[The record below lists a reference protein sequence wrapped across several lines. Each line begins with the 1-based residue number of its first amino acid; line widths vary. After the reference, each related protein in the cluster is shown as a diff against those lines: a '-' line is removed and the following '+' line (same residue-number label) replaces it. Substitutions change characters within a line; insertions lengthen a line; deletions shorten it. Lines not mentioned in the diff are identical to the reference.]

1 MVSSEIINIIESLI
15 FASVEEI
22 TIKDIKEILNSFKLE
37 IKSEEIEETVEELND
52 RYEKNNNAFRITQVA
67 GGYTY
72 STRKEYAQ
80 YVGKLYSEIQKKR
93 LSQSAIETLSIIS
106 YQQPVT
112 RSQIEFVRGVNVDYI
127 VNSLLERDL
136 IKIVGRE
143 NSPGRPILYGS
154 TNKFLK
160 VLGLNSLDDLPKLK
174 EINEILKTEKLEGL
188 SQADIDLYHSVNEPE
203 KTTPD
208 NQESQETIS
217 DDEKDDTSTNESG
230 LAEKFIVTDLEN
242 TNSIDD
248 EDTEKDNSEIIQP
261 DETQENDLPDTF
273 QEDKSDEDEQEDK

>member
-1 MVSSEIINIIESLI
+1 MVNSELINKIESLI

-22 TIKDIKEILNSFKLE
+22 TDKDIIEILNSFKLE
-37 IKSEEIEETVEELND
+37 IQPEEIEEIVEELND
-52 RYEKNNNAFRITQVA
+52 RYEKNNNAFRIIQVA

-93 LSQSAIETLSIIS
+93 LSQSAIETLAIIS

-143 NSPGRPILYGS
+143 NSPGRPILYGT

-188 SQADIDLYHSVNEPE
+188 TQADLDLYYSVNEPE
-203 KTTPD
+203 KTAEE
-208 NQESQETIS
+208 NHESQETTS
-217 DDEKDDTSTNESG
+217 DDKKDDTSTNESDT
-230 LAEKFIVTDLEN
+230 AEEFIVADLE
-242 TNSIDD
+242 
-248 EDTEKDNSEIIQP
+248 K
-261 DETQENDLPDTF
+261 DETSGNDSTETF
-273 QEDKSDEDEQEDK
+273 EEDESGEDERKDE

>member
-15 FASVEEI
+15 FASDEEI
-22 TIKDIKEILNSFKLE
+22 ADKDIKEILNSFKLE
-37 IKSEEIEETVEELND
+37 IQPEEIEEIVEELND
-52 RYEKNNNAFRITQVA
+52 RYEKNNNAFRIIQVA

-72 STRKEYAQ
+72 STIKEYAQ
-80 YVGKLYSEIQKKR
+80 YVGKLYSVIQKKR
-93 LSQSAIETLSIIS
+93 LSQSAIETLAIIS

-174 EINEILKTEKLEGL
+174 EINEILKTEKLDGL
-188 SQADIDLYHSVNEPE
+188 SQADIDLYYSVNESE
-203 KTTPD
+203 KTTPED
-208 NQESQETIS
+208 QESQETIS
-217 DDEKDDTSTNESG
+217 DDKKDKSTNEKG
-230 LAEKFIVTDLEN
+230 LTEGYIVTDLEN
-242 TNSIDD
+242 TNSNDD
-248 EDTEKDNSEIIQP
+248 EDRKKDNPEIIQH

-273 QEDKSDEDEQEDK
+273 QEDVSDEDEQKDE

>member
-15 FASVEEI
+15 FASDEEI
-22 TIKDIKEILNSFKLE
+22 TIKEIKEIMNSFKLE
-37 IKSEEIEETVEELND
+37 IEPEEIEETVEELND
-52 RYEKNNNAFRITQVA
+52 RYEKNNNAFRIIQVA
-67 GGYTY
+67 GGYTF

-93 LSQSAIETLSIIS
+93 LSQSAIETLAIIS

-154 TNKFLK
+154 TSKFLK

-188 SQADIDLYHSVNEPE
+188 TQADLDLYYSVNEPE
-203 KTTPD
+203 KTAEE
-208 NQESQETIS
+208 NQESKEVVS
-217 DDEKDDTSTNESG
+217 VDEKDNASVNESDTD
-230 LAEKFIVTDLEN
+230 EEFIVTDLEN
-242 TNSIDD
+242 
-248 EDTEKDNSEIIQP
+248 

-273 QEDKSDEDEQEDK
+273 QEDESDGDEQKDE

>member
-15 FASVEEI
+15 FASDEEI
-22 TIKDIKEILNSFKLE
+22 TIKEIKEIMNSFKLE
-37 IKSEEIEETVEELND
+37 IEPEEIEETVEELND
-52 RYEKNNNAFRITQVA
+52 RYEKNNNAFRIIQVA

-80 YVGKLYSEIQKKR
+80 YVGKLYSVIQKKR

-188 SQADIDLYHSVNEPE
+188 SQADIDLYYSVNESE
-203 KTTPD
+203 KTTPED
-208 NQESQETIS
+208 QESQETIS
-217 DDEKDDTSTNESG
+217 DNKKDNSTTNEKG
-230 LAEKFIVTDLEN
+230 LTEGYIVTDLEN
-242 TNSIDD
+242 TNSNDD
-248 EDTEKDNSEIIQP
+248 EDTEKDTPEIIQH

-273 QEDKSDEDEQEDK
+273 QEDESDKDEQKDE

>member
-1 MVSSEIINIIESLI
+1 MVSSEIINIIEALI

-22 TIKDIKEILNSFKLE
+22 TDKDIKEILNSFKLE
-37 IKSEEIEETVEELND
+37 IKPEEIEETVEELND

-93 LSQSAIETLSIIS
+93 LSQSAIETLAIIS

-154 TNKFLK
+154 TSKFLK
-160 VLGLNSLDDLPKLK
+160 VLGLNSLEDLPKLK

-188 SQADIDLYHSVNEPE
+188 SQADIDLYHSATEPE

-208 NQESQETIS
+208 NQESQETVS
-217 DDEKDDTSTNESG
+217 DDKKDDTSINESG
-230 LAEKFIVTDLEN
+230 SAEEFIVTDLEN
-242 TNSIDD
+242 TNSNDE
-248 EDTEKDNSEIIQP
+248 EDTEKDTPDTEKH
-261 DETQENDLPDTF
+261 DETQNDDSKETF
-273 QEDKSDEDEQEDK
+273 QEDKSGEDEHKDE